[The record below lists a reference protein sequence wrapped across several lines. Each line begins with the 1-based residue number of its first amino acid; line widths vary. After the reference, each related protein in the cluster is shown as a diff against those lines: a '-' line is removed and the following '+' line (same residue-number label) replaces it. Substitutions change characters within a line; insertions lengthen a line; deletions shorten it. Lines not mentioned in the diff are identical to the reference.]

1 MLHEKKKSNS
11 PTRNPKT
18 SPRVNYYESA
28 SIGFSTFIS
37 VFQWWDCSGLV
48 DGELHKSHS
57 GFVGDGLPKDE
68 IALGGVPNWCVG
80 LVDGVAG
87 LYGAPVVKNEK

>member
-18 SPRVNYYESA
+18 SPRVKDYESA
-28 SIGFSTFIS
+28 STGFSTFIS

-48 DGELHKSHS
+48 DGELHNSHS
-57 GFVGDGLPKDE
+57 GFVGDGLPEDK
-68 IALGGVPNWCVG
+68 IALGGAPNCCAG

-87 LYGAPVVKNEK
+87 LYGALAV